1 MRVDLETG
9 SAQLESIPRFQL
21 ARAHCRRLLS
31 WGIGITIL
39 GVIFLLAGL
48 ISTLFSR
55 DSIWL
60 PILINIGASCI
71 LLAAAFQS
79 AYRVSAW
86 RTNVFLSHQA
96 ISANKQATHLNAPN
110 DRAKELE
117 DEEKQPNV
125 VFLLFSRFHEK
136 RIQPIKDAIGEDI
149 IWTIVIASI
158 ALLSLDSVWRLDIP
172 ALPTNKFAF
181 LIAGITLLIAFV
193 LLVGERY
200 LANNKD
206 EWPEAGN
213 LAMQTRATIIVLV
226 ISALC
231 LGYTSTSAVW
241 PFRLA
246 VLIGLLPY
254 LLAIEL
260 IIRAIL
266 SIFSPSRPT
275 LEPKLTTVSFLAE
288 LLRWPP
294 KPLLLLQNSL
304 QQNFGIDLRQ
314 VWAFRF
320 IRRAFFPV
328 IALIAL
334 TGWSL
339 TSVYEIPINGRGIY
353 EKFGKPVAVIS
364 SGLHLGLPW
373 PLGRVIMVENG
384 VVHELATTSS
394 DTVKD
399 ELALAEGPA
408 PVGANRLWDATHNSE
423 KSQIIASSHNDKQS
437 FQIVDMDVRFVYR
450 IGLNDQDALK
460 ATYNTADLATLIRR
474 TASRVLVHDFAGRTL
489 DDLLSEQRTALAQD
503 INSAVQ
509 TDLDNLN
516 SGVELLATVVEAIH
530 PPAKAANAY
539 HKVQAAQIKVQALIA
554 REKGKAA
561 ELSNDAQQQAS
572 LIKNQAQ
579 ANVRDTLS
587 QAQAA
592 KIKFNAENS
601 AANNAGDTFLKE
613 QYYRLL
619 SDNMNKVNSLI
630 IDDKIAS
637 GHAPTIDFRSFVA
650 PVDSTNKAK
659 TN

>member
-9 SAQLESIPRFQL
+9 SAQLASIPRFQQAML
-21 ARAHCRRLLS
+21 HRRRLLS
-31 WGIGITIL
+31 WGISIAIL
-39 GVIFLLAGL
+39 SAIFFFSGL
-48 ISTLFSR
+48 ICALFSP

-60 PILINIGASCI
+60 PILINISAALT
-71 LLAAAFQS
+71 LLVAAFQS
-79 AYRVSAW
+79 SYRVSTW
-86 RTNVFLSHQA
+86 RASTFSAFDVSSAENQTINLNTASEITNASEDDKQKPNLISVF
-96 ISANKQATHLNAPN
+96 
-110 DRAKELE
+110 
-117 DEEKQPNV
+117 
-125 VFLLFSRFHEK
+125 FSRFHEK
-136 RIQPIKDAIGEDI
+136 HITPIKNAIGEDVIWI
-149 IWTIVIASI
+149 IALASI
-158 ALLSLDSVWRLDIP
+158 ALISLDSVWRLDLPI
-172 ALPTNKFAF
+172 LPTSKFAY
-181 LIAGITLLIAFV
+181 LIAGTILLIAFA

-200 LANNKD
+200 LANHKD

-213 LAMQTRATIIVLV
+213 LAMQTRMTILVLV

-231 LGYTSTSAVW
+231 LGYASTSATW

-266 SIFSPSRPT
+266 SIFSPSRPS
-275 LEPKLTTVSFLAE
+275 LEPKLTTISFLAE

-294 KPLLLLQNSL
+294 RPLLLIQNSL
-304 QQNFGIDLRQ
+304 QQGFGIDLRQ

-328 IALIAL
+328 IAVIAL
-334 TGWSL
+334 TGWGL

-384 VVHELATTSS
+384 VVHELATTRS
-394 DTVKD
+394 DTKKE
-399 ELALAEGPA
+399 ELAPAEGPA
-408 PVGANRLWDATHNSE
+408 PAGANRLWDATHNSE
-423 KSQIIASSHNDKQS
+423 KSQIIASSQKDKQS

-450 IGLNDQDALK
+450 IGLSNQDALN
-460 ATYNTADLATLIRR
+460 ATYNTTDLATLIRR

-509 TDLDNLN
+509 NDLDNLN

-561 ELSNDAQQQAS
+561 ELMNSAQQQAS

-579 ANVRDTLS
+579 ANVKDTLS

-592 KIKFNAENS
+592 QIKFNAENTAS
-601 AANNAGDTFLKE
+601 NNAGDTFLKE

-619 SDNMNKVNSLI
+619 SDNMSQVNSLI
-630 IDDKIAS
+630 IDDRITS
-637 GHAPTIDFRSFVA
+637 SHAPTIDFRSFVA

>member
-1 MRVDLETG
+1 MRVDLEAG
-9 SAQLESIPRFQL
+9 YPQLASIPRFQL
-21 ARAHCRRLLS
+21 ATLHRRRLLS
-31 WGIGITIL
+31 WGIGITLL
-39 GVIFLLAGL
+39 GVIFFFGGL
-48 ISTLFSR
+48 ISVLFSR
-55 DSIWL
+55 DRIWL
-60 PILINIGASCI
+60 PILINIGASLI

-86 RTNVFLSHQA
+86 RAETFSSHETTSTNDQETNLHTHA
-96 ISANKQATHLNAPN
+96 DKAN
-110 DRAKELE
+110 ELE

-125 VFLLFSRFHEK
+125 VSLFFSRFHKK
-136 RIQPIKDAIGEDI
+136 RIQPIKNAIGEDVVWI
-149 IWTIVIASI
+149 IVIASI
-158 ALLSLDSVWRLDIP
+158 ALISLDSVWRLDLP
-172 ALPTNKFAF
+172 SLPTNKFAY
-181 LIAGITLLIAFV
+181 LMAGIILLIAFV

-200 LANNKD
+200 LANNKG

-213 LAMQTRATIIVLV
+213 LAMQTRATIIVLA

-231 LGYTSTSAVW
+231 LGYASSSAVW

-254 LLAIEL
+254 LLGIEL
-260 IIRAIL
+260 IIRAVL
-266 SIFSPSRPT
+266 SVFSPSRPS
-275 LEPKLTTVSFLAE
+275 LEPKLTAVSFLAE

-294 KPLLLLQNSL
+294 KPLQLLQNSL

-373 PLGRVIMVENG
+373 PLGRVITVENG

-394 DTVKD
+394 DNVKD
-399 ELALAEGPA
+399 ELAPAEGPA

-423 KSQIIASSHNDKQS
+423 KSQIIASSHNNKQS

-460 ATYNTADLATLIRR
+460 ATYNTADLTTLIRR

-509 TDLDNLN
+509 RDLDNLN

-539 HKVQAAQIKVQALIA
+539 HKVQAAQIKVKALIA

-579 ANVRDTLS
+579 ANVRDTLG

-592 KIKFNAENS
+592 QIKFNAENT
-601 AANNAGDTFLKE
+601 AANTAGETFLKE

-619 SDNMNKVNSLI
+619 SDNMSKVNSLI